1 MIHIRNARLDEADR
15 LTGIGLRAWE
25 QAMAPIGETASMLQS
40 AAAAFRNFTHSAWIT
55 ISVID
60 KNGEP
65 AGWVSRE
72 RLDEEITDFWI
83 DPDFQGQGLGSAL
96 LAALEEEMA
105 GQGLDQARL
114 ETHARNQ
121 LAIGFFEKHGYRIH
135 ALTTT
140 YSPKL
145 DRDIDTVSL
154 SKPLASSEPDTYGPR
169 F

>member
-25 QAMAPIGETASMLQS
+25 QAMAPIGETASMLQN
-40 AAAAFRNFTHSAWIT
+40 AAAAFHNFTHSAWIT

-83 DPDFQGQGLGSAL
+83 DPDFQRQGLGSAL

-121 LAIGFFEKHGYRIH
+121 PAIGFFEKHGYRIH

-154 SKPLASSEPDTYGPR
+154 SKPLASTEPETYGPR